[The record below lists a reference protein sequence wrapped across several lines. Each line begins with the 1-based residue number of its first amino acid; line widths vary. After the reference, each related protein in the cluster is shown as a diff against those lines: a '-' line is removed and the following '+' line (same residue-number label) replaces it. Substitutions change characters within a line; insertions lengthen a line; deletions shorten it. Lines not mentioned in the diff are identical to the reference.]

1 MTHKHFVNLSLGIL
15 GEPDP
20 LWMYKQN
27 IADLSQP
34 LLDDLLSGNV
44 VIVMPTVGQGSE
56 IQALLE
62 MSSNPHAVK
71 SKMIAVDKFK
81 CFTNR
86 VKRIYNITS
95 IWHDFLT
102 WTPIMKNDKT
112 LGDNE
117 MTNLTDAV
125 WLMNP
130 PYNDG
135 TTANNPIYQHFIDKV
150 THFKPKAAIIIVQA
164 NWLMRDNKMA
174 NKIRDDLRKI
184 GVKKITLNP
193 VDAFPNAQVKTVSIL
208 CERDYT
214 GDVEFVNAVTGESIQ
229 LKTLKG
235 LIPFCFDNDK
245 LNLLH
250 KLIPTNPRKYK
261 SGDKGPWDKFLVA
274 TAYQN
279 FDISNDPFGYIR
291 LIEPNCGEDY
301 NPKKRITGYRILGE
315 FDTKE
320 EAEKHLEY
328 NRSFWHSKPVTFVM
342 KYRRTSYTLDNSQI
356 SWVPNVVINKIFT
369 NEDLYKLFNLNK
381 NEIKLVESEFEQ

>member
-1 MTHKHFVNLSLGIL
+1 MTQKHFVNLSLGIL

-27 IADLSQP
+27 IADLSKP

-44 VIVMPTVGQGSE
+44 GIVMPTVGQGSE
-56 IQALLE
+56 VQALLE
-62 MSSNPHAVK
+62 MSSNPDTIK
-71 SKMIAVDKFK
+71 RRMIAIDKFK

-86 VKRIYNITS
+86 VKRIYNITT

-102 WTPIMKNDKT
+102 WRPSMKDNTILGND
-112 LGDNE
+112 D
-117 MTNLTDAV
+117 MTNLNDAV

-135 TTANNPIYQHFIDKV
+135 TVANNPIYQHFIDKV

-164 NWLMRDNKMA
+164 NWLMRDNKMS

-208 CERDYT
+208 CERGYT
-214 GDVEFVNAVTGESIQ
+214 GDVEFVNALTKESIQ

-235 LIPFCFDNDK
+235 LIPFCFDKDK
-245 LNLLH
+245 LDLLH

-261 SGDKGPWDKFLVA
+261 SGDKGPWSKFLVA

-279 FDISNDPFGYIR
+279 FDISTDPFGHIR

-301 NPKKRITGYRILGE
+301 NQKKRITGYRILGE

-320 EAEKHLEY
+320 EAEKYLEY
-328 NRSFWHSKPVTFVM
+328 NRSFWHSKPVSFIM

-356 SWVPNVVINKIFT
+356 AWVPNISIDKIFT
-369 NEDLYKLFNLNK
+369 DEDLYKLFNLNS

>member
-1 MTHKHFVNLSLGIL
+1 MTQKHFVNLSLGIL

-27 IADLSQP
+27 IANLSKS

-44 VIVMPTVGQGSE
+44 GIVMPTVGQGSE
-56 IQALLE
+56 VQALLE
-62 MSSNPHAVK
+62 MSYNSDAVK

-86 VKRIYNITS
+86 IKRIYNITT
-95 IWHDFLT
+95 IWQDFLT
-102 WTPIMKNDKT
+102 WIPSIKNNEL
-112 LGDNE
+112 LGDNY
-117 MTNLTDAV
+117 MTNLNDAV

-135 TTANNPIYQHFIDKV
+135 STANNPIYQHFIDRV

-174 NKIRDDLRKI
+174 NKIRNDLRKI

-208 CERDYT
+208 CERGYT
-214 GDVEFVNAVTGESIQ
+214 GDIEFVNAVTGESIQ

-261 SGDKGPWDKFLVA
+261 SGDKGPWSKFVVA

-279 FDISNDPFGYIR
+279 FDISNDPFGHIR
-291 LIEPNCGEDY
+291 LIEPNCGDDY

-320 EAEKHLEY
+320 EAEKYLEY
-328 NRSFWHSKPVTFVM
+328 NRSFWHSKPVTFIM

-356 SWVPNVVINKIFT
+356 AWVPNIVIDRIFT
-369 NEDLYKLFNLNK
+369 DEDLYKLFNLTK
-381 NEIKLVESEFEQ
+381 NEIKLVESEFE